1 MYTIFGIPNCDTV
14 KKAITWLKENKIDYQ
29 FHDYKVAGIDA
40 ATLQSWCEQVNWDI
54 IFNKRSTTYKELPSS
69 LQQSITTASKAIPVM
84 QQHTSIIKRPIIVR
98 KGKVVAVGFDA
109 KKYKEIFG
117 GGR

>member
-1 MYTIFGIPNCDTV
+1 MYTIFCIPNYDTV
-14 KKAITWLKENKIDYQ
+14 KKAINWLKENNIDYQ

-40 ATLQSWCEQVNWDI
+40 TTLQSWCEQISWDI

-69 LQQSITTASKAIPVM
+69 LQQSITTAAKAIPVM
-84 QQHTSIIKRPIIVR
+84 QQYTSIIKRPIIVK

-109 KKYKEIFG
+109 GNYEEIFG
-117 GGR
+117 LSL